1 MLALYPLAG
10 LLDPL
15 LVSAV
20 PGWAPWNVRA
30 GIGLALVML
39 WGPGRLTLAMPM
51 VMVAAVA
58 GLALRAI
65 VLPSSMPFAPAL
77 AIPTLAEPLVFA
89 VPGLLLARRLRR
101 DGDSYVLE
109 DADGVTRLL
118 VLAMAGA
125 LGQSL
130 LLLALARFLPGWPLA
145 GGTMTGW
152 DGRAMAADPLTAAL
166 QHWVGDMAGV
176 TVAATL
182 ALMAPRLARRLRPA
196 HLWRAQTLGQI
207 AGICLSVAVIFPRVV
222 GSRFYPVFIPLV
234 WVAAGSGLPG
244 AVLALA
250 ALETGLSLGIAICD
264 IQPYQA
270 LKLQILML
278 SLAMTGLLLGAVI
291 SERER
296 VRAAAAKGEARL
308 KTLIELAPDG
318 IVILDTDGR
327 VEEVNRVVAD
337 LTGRA
342 ADSLRGRPLADL
354 LRREGGEEWLVAADG
369 EPLPVE
375 SSLAMVPV
383 SVTDEAG
390 ARMGVLTI
398 RDISARKRA
407 AAALGQHRAAAEQ
420 ASRSHLTEELAAAL
434 AHELNQPLS
443 AIVSYTGAC
452 RRVLEA
458 AREGAE
464 HGAKALDL
472 MGKAAAQAERAG
484 AIIRHL
490 REFYRTG
497 QVASAPVPASDLVAG
512 VARLLADEVANAGA
526 RLDLAV
532 DATLTLAI
540 DRVQV
545 EQVLINLVRNALDAL
560 AEGDATDRRIL
571 IEVRPALAAPDGTGD
586 GARAEV
592 RVADTGPG
600 IAAEVAGRLFAPF
613 TTTRRTGMGLGLS
626 ISRGI
631 VEAHGG
637 RLQAGGDALGGAAF
651 SFTLPLATLPP
662 GTLAKRE
669 LVPAPPAGE
678 APHAAA

>member
-20 PGWAPWNVRA
+20 PGWAPWNLRA

-39 WGPGRLTLAMPM
+39 WGAHRLPLVMLAAVIGLTLRAVLMPASHPL
-51 VMVAAVA
+51 AA
-58 GLALRAI
+58 
-65 VLPSSMPFAPAL
+65 SM

-89 VPGLLLARRLRR
+89 LPALLLARRLRQ
-101 DGDSYVLE
+101 DDEGFVLE
-109 DADGVTRLL
+109 DVDGVMRLAGL
-118 VLAMAGA
+118 TMAGA

-130 LLLALARFLPGWPLA
+130 LLLALALVLPAWPLA
-145 GGTMTGW
+145 GWTLTGW
-152 DGRAMAADPLTAAL
+152 DGRAMTADPLTVAL
-166 QHWVGDMAGV
+166 QHWVGDVAGV
-176 TVAATL
+176 TVTATL
-182 ALMAPRLARRLRPA
+182 ALMAPRLACHLHPARL
-196 HLWRAQTLGQI
+196 LRAQTLGQV

-250 ALETGLSLGIAICD
+250 GLEAALSLGIAVCD

-296 VRAAAAKGEARL
+296 VRAAAARGEARL

-318 IVILDTDGR
+318 IVILDADGR
-327 VEEVNRVVAD
+327 VEEVNRLVAD

-342 ADSLRGRPLADL
+342 PDTLRGRPLANL
-354 LRREGGEEWLVAADG
+354 LRREEGGEEWLVAADG
-369 EPLPVE
+369 RPLPVE
-375 SSLAMVPV
+375 SSLSIVEETGGV
-383 SVTDEAG
+383 
-390 ARMGVLTI
+390 MGVLTI

-452 RRVLEA
+452 RRILES
-458 AREGAE
+458 ESQS
-464 HGAKALDL
+464 KALEL

-497 QVASAPVPASDLVAG
+497 QVDSAPVPADELVAG

-526 RLDLAV
+526 RLDVVVGDGLI
-532 DATLTLAI
+532 LSI

-560 AEGDATDRRIL
+560 ADGTTTDRRIL
-571 IEVRPALAAPDGTGD
+571 IDMRAAEDGT
-586 GARAEV
+586 APPTRADI

-600 IAAEVAGRLFAPF
+600 IAEEVAGRLFAPF
-613 TTTRRTGMGLGLS
+613 TTTRPTGMGLGLS
-626 ISRGI
+626 ISRSI

-637 RLQAGGDALGGAAF
+637 RLRAGTGTLGGAAF
-651 SFTLPLATLPP
+651 SFSLPLAPLPSVLP
-662 GTLAKRE
+662 AQE
-669 LVPAPPAGE
+669 VPN
-678 APHAAA
+678 AAA

>member
-1 MLALYPLAG
+1 MLLALYPLAG

-15 LVSAV
+15 LVSAA

-30 GIGLALVML
+30 GVGLALVML
-39 WGPGRLTLAMPM
+39 WGGRRLPWLLLA
-51 VMVAAVA
+51 AAA
-58 GLALRAI
+58 GLALRAA
-65 VLPSSMPFAPAL
+65 LGGHPFTPQTL
-77 AIPTLAEPLVFA
+77 IPTLAEPLIFA
-89 VPGLLLARRLRR
+89 VPALLLARHLRR
-101 DGDSYVLE
+101 DGEGYVLE
-109 DADGVTRLL
+109 DADGVMRLL
-118 VLAMAGA
+118 VLAMGGA

-130 LLLALARFLPGWPLA
+130 LLLALARGLPAWPLA
-145 GGTMTGW
+145 GWTLTGW
-152 DGRAMAADPLTAAL
+152 DGRAMLADPLTVAL

-176 TVAATL
+176 AVAAPL
-182 ALMAPRLARRLRPA
+182 ALMAPRLWRRLDGRL
-196 HLWRAQTLGQI
+196 LWRPQILGQV

-250 ALETGLSLGIAICD
+250 ALETGLSLGIALCD

-296 VRAAAAKGEARL
+296 VRAAAAQGEARL

-318 IVILDTDGR
+318 IIILAADGR
-327 VEEVNRVVAD
+327 VDQVNRLVAN
-337 LTGRA
+337 LTG
-342 ADSLRGRPLADL
+342 DSAEALRGRPLAQL
-354 LRREGGEEWLVAADG
+354 LRRQGGEEWLVG
-369 EPLPVE
+369 RSGRLVPVE
-375 SSLAMVPV
+375 SSLSMVEGAMV
-383 SVTDEAG
+383 AG
-390 ARMGVLTI
+390 AAEGGGPPLGPLGVLTI
-398 RDISARKRA
+398 RDISARKQA

-452 RRVLEA
+452 RRILENEGN
-458 AREGAE
+458 AR
-464 HGAKALDL
+464 ALEL

-497 QVASAPVPASDLVAG
+497 LVASAPVRAEELVAG

-526 RLDLAV
+526 RLDQAV
-532 DATLTLAI
+532 DDGLVLTI

-560 AEGDATDRRIL
+560 AGAAGERRIL
-571 IEVRPALAAPDGTGD
+571 IEMRAADDGT
-586 GARAEV
+586 RAEI

-600 IAAEVAGRLFAPF
+600 IAAEVAPRLFAPF

-637 RLQAGGDALGGAAF
+637 RLRAGDGALGGAAF
-651 SFTLPLATLPP
+651 SFTLPLAA
-662 GTLAKRE
+662 GTSPSSQE
-669 LVPAPPAGE
+669 TPNE
-678 APHAAA
+678 AA

>member
-1 MLALYPLAG
+1 MRLAG
-10 LLDPL
+10 L
-15 LVSAV
+15 
-20 PGWAPWNVRA
+20 
-30 GIGLALVML
+30 
-39 WGPGRLTLAMPM
+39 T
-51 VMVAAVA
+51 
-58 GLALRAI
+58 
-65 VLPSSMPFAPAL
+65 
-77 AIPTLAEPLVFA
+77 
-89 VPGLLLARRLRR
+89 
-101 DGDSYVLE
+101 
-109 DADGVTRLL
+109 
-118 VLAMAGA
+118 MAGA

-130 LLLALARFLPGWPLA
+130 LLLALAWVLPAWPLA
-145 GGTMTGW
+145 GWTLTGW
-152 DGRAMAADPLTAAL
+152 DGRAMTADPLTVAL
-166 QHWVGDMAGV
+166 QHWVGDVAGV
-176 TVAATL
+176 TVVATL
-182 ALMAPRLARRLRPA
+182 ALMAPRLARALRPGR
-196 HLWRAQTLGQI
+196 LLRAQILGQA

-250 ALETGLSLGIAICD
+250 GLEAALSLGIAVCD

-318 IVILDTDGR
+318 IVILDADGR
-327 VEEVNRVVAD
+327 VEEVNRLVAD
-337 LTGRA
+337 LTGRTP
-342 ADSLRGRPLADL
+342 DTLRGRPLADL
-354 LRREGGEEWLVAADG
+354 LRREGGREGGEEWLVAADG
-369 EPLPVE
+369 RPLPVE
-375 SSLAMVPV
+375 SSLAMVEETGGV
-383 SVTDEAG
+383 
-390 ARMGVLTI
+390 MGVLTI

-407 AAALGQHRAAAEQ
+407 AAALGQHRAAAEL

-452 RRVLEA
+452 RRILES
-458 AREGAE
+458 ESQS
-464 HGAKALDL
+464 KALDL

-497 QVASAPVPASDLVAG
+497 QVDSAPVPASDLVAG

-526 RLDLAV
+526 RLDVAV
-532 DATLTLAI
+532 GDGLILSI

-560 AEGDATDRRIL
+560 AEGATTDRRIL
-571 IEVRPALAAPDGTGD
+571 IDMRAAED
-586 GARAEV
+586 GAPPPTRADI

-600 IAAEVAGRLFAPF
+600 IAEEVAGRLFAPF
-613 TTTRRTGMGLGLS
+613 TTTRPTGMGLGLS

-637 RLQAGGDALGGAAF
+637 RLRAGTGTLGGAAF
-651 SFTLPLATLPP
+651 SFSLPLVLP
-662 GTLAKRE
+662 AE
-669 LVPAPPAGE
+669 E
-678 APHAAA
+678 APTQEAPNAAA

>member
-1 MLALYPLAG
+1 MSTAVPPSPDHRWPWALLALYPLAG

-39 WGPGRLTLAMPM
+39 WGARRLPLVMLA
-51 VMVAAVA
+51 ALT
-58 GLALRAI
+58 GLALRAGL
-65 VLPSSMPFAPAL
+65 VPASHPFAPLA
-77 AIPTLAEPLVFA
+77 AIPTLVEPLAFA
-89 VPGLLLARRLRR
+89 VPAILLTRHLRR
-101 DGDSYVLE
+101 DGEGFVLE

-118 VLAMAGA
+118 VLAMGGA

-130 LLLALARFLPGWPLA
+130 LLLALAWCLPAWPLA
-145 GGTMTGW
+145 GWTLTGW
-152 DGRAMAADPLTAAL
+152 DGRAMLADPLTVAL
-166 QHWVGDMAGV
+166 QHWISDMAGV
-176 TVAATL
+176 AVAAAL
-182 ALMAPRLARRLRPA
+182 ALMAPRLSRHLNPRRL
-196 HLWRAQTLGQI
+196 LRAQTLGQV

-250 ALETGLSLGIAICD
+250 ALEIGLSLGIAACD
-264 IQPYQA
+264 ILPYQA

-296 VRAAAAKGEARL
+296 VRAAAARGEARL

-318 IVILDTDGR
+318 IIILGAGGR
-327 VEEVNRVVAD
+327 VDQVNRLVAD
-337 LTGRA
+337 LTGRPA
-342 ADSLRGRPLADL
+342 EALRGRPLTDL
-354 LRREGGEEWLVAADG
+354 LHREEGEEWLVGADG
-369 EPLPVE
+369 MRLPVE
-375 SSLAMVPV
+375 SSLSMVAETGADEPGGPDGPV
-383 SVTDEAG
+383 
-390 ARMGVLTI
+390 GVLTI

-407 AAALGQHRAAAEQ
+407 AAALGQHRAAVEQ

-452 RRVLEA
+452 RRILESQGEA
-458 AREGAE
+458 GGAP
-464 HGAKALDL
+464 KALDL

-497 QVASAPVPASDLVAG
+497 LVASGPVAAGDLVAG
-512 VARLLADEVANAGA
+512 VTRLLADEVANAGA

-532 DATLTLAI
+532 DESLVLSI

-560 AEGDATDRRIL
+560 AGANGERRIL
-571 IEVRPALAAPDGTGD
+571 IEVRAAAEGG
-586 GARAEV
+586 RADV

-600 IAAEVAGRLFAPF
+600 IAAEVAPRLFAPF

-637 RLQAGGDALGGAAF
+637 RLQAGGGALGGAAF
-651 SFTLPLATLPP
+651 SFTLPLAT
-662 GTLAKRE
+662 
-669 LVPAPPAGE
+669 PAGASEAAE

>member
-30 GIGLALVML
+30 GIGLALVMA
-39 WGPGRLTLAMPM
+39 WGPRRLPL
-51 VMVAAVA
+51 VMAAAVA
-58 GLALRAI
+58 GLALRA
-65 VLPSSMPFAPAL
+65 VLVPASHPLAASM
-77 AIPTLAEPLVFA
+77 AIPSLAEPLVFA
-89 VPGLLLARRLRR
+89 LPALLLARRLRQ
-101 DGDSYVLE
+101 DGEGFVLE
-109 DADGVTRLL
+109 DVDGVMRLAGL
-118 VLAMAGA
+118 TMAGA

-130 LLLALARFLPGWPLA
+130 LLLALAWVLPAWPLA
-145 GGTMTGW
+145 GWTLTGW
-152 DGRAMAADPLTAAL
+152 DGRAMTADPLTVAL
-166 QHWVGDMAGV
+166 QHWVGDVAGV
-176 TVAATL
+176 TVVAPL
-182 ALMAPRLARRLRPA
+182 ALMVPRLTRHLHPARL
-196 HLWRAQTLGQI
+196 LRAQILGQV

-250 ALETGLSLGIAICD
+250 GLEAALSLGIAVCD

-318 IVILDTDGR
+318 IVILDADGR
-327 VEEVNRVVAD
+327 VEEVNRLVAD
-337 LTGRA
+337 LTGRTP
-342 ADSLRGRPLADL
+342 DSLRGRPLADL
-354 LRREGGEEWLVAADG
+354 LHRESGEEWLVAADG
-369 EPLPVE
+369 RPLPVE
-375 SSLAMVPV
+375 SSLAMVEETGGV
-383 SVTDEAG
+383 
-390 ARMGVLTI
+390 MGVLTI

-452 RRVLEA
+452 RRILES
-458 AREGAE
+458 ESQS
-464 HGAKALDL
+464 KALEL

-497 QVASAPVPASDLVAG
+497 QVDSAPVPAGDLVAG

-526 RLDLAV
+526 RLDVVVGDGLI
-532 DATLTLAI
+532 LSI

-560 AEGDATDRRIL
+560 ADGATTDRRIL
-571 IEVRPALAAPDGTGD
+571 IDMRAAEDGAAPPT
-586 GARAEV
+586 RADI

-600 IAAEVAGRLFAPF
+600 IAEEVAGRLFAPF
-613 TTTRRTGMGLGLS
+613 TTTRPTGMGLGLS

-637 RLQAGGDALGGAAF
+637 RLRAGTGTLGGAAF
-651 SFTLPLATLPP
+651 SFSLPLVLP
-662 GTLAKRE
+662 AE
-669 LVPAPPAGE
+669 E
-678 APHAAA
+678 APTQEAPNAAA